1 MGGKMERNLCI
12 AILLLMMTIISSVS
26 GGQYGI
32 VLESLPNHDLAEK
45 RAADW
50 QNEGFGPLSLRE
62 ESGTNVQ
69 LLYGRFTWLDE
80 AHWYNKELQKRGY
93 FTSVITLDD
102 ELPEEQIPTLL
113 FPFEDIINKTGL
125 DSAPEI
131 ELTKDTDNRIAEF
144 VNIRESQGISKA
156 KEKLYQIMNTAD
168 VNDPIHGW
176 CLLSLGY
183 LAYSENQKDNS
194 IRLFKQL
201 ADGSVSATKKQRVE
215 ALQRYAF
222 SLMGK
227 QYREEGDKTLLRLD
241 AAQSFRILLKYKQ
254 TPEGRASVLL
264 QIAGIIFELAKESDM
279 STYEEAK

>member
-1 MGGKMERNLCI
+1 MGKDGEKMVRNLCI
-12 AILLLMMTIISSVS
+12 AVMLLIIALLSSVWGS
-26 GGQYGI
+26 QYGI

-45 RAADW
+45 RAADL
-50 QNEGFGPLSLRE
+50 QNKGFSPLSLKG
-62 ESGTNVQ
+62 ESGAQVQ
-69 LLYGRFTWLDE
+69 ILYGRFAWMSE

-93 FTSVITLDD
+93 FTSVTTLDD
-102 ELPEEQIPTLL
+102 ELPEKQIPPIL

-125 DSAPEI
+125 DSAPKI
-131 ELTKDTDNRIAEF
+131 ELTKDTDKRIAEF

-168 VNDPIHGW
+168 VNDPIQGW

-183 LAYSENQKDNS
+183 LAYAENQKDNS

-201 ADGSVSATKKQRVE
+201 ADGSVSSTKQHRIE
-215 ALQRYAF
+215 AFQRYAF

-227 QYREEGDKTLLRLD
+227 QYREEGDKTILRLD
-241 AAQSFRILLKYKQ
+241 AAQSFRLLLKYKQ
-254 TPEGRASVLL
+254 TPEGQASVLL

-279 STYEEAK
+279 ST